1 MITDKFKRTIF
12 DKLTDDLSHVELIF
26 YNDSLWF
33 INREKKYWY
42 LDLEKSGKLYW
53 RWQFFTN
60 FFSPF
65 TMERNEYEP
74 LIKEW
79 VESALNCGVTT
90 TVNKDSIA
98 GWTVESALNCGVT
111 TTQIGTIKK
120 LKWVESALNCGVT
133 TTLLMKFHQK
143 LLVESALNCGVT
155 TTVPSKLSVAIKVE
169 SVLNGL

>member
-42 LDLEKSGKLYW
+42 LELEKSGKLYW
-53 RWQFFTN
+53 RWQFFSN

-90 TVNKDSIA
+90 TRLLKGTFSMK
-98 GWTVESALNCGVT
+98 VESALNCGVT
-111 TTQIGTIKK
+111 TTVRDEFSKHIE
-120 LKWVESALNCGVT
+120 VESV
-133 TTLLMKFHQK
+133 
-143 LLVESALNCGVT
+143 LNCGVT